1 MLNAHHQSRRARV
14 SVGTFHAKTHFSQ
27 LIERVSKGE
36 EIIITKHD
44 KPVARLVPADRP
56 SREHVANIFL
66 QMDALRQKIGAAKS
80 ADKTNLKD
88 LINEGRRF

>member
-1 MLNAHHQSRRARV
+1 MRV
-14 SVGTFHAKTHFSQ
+14 LVGTFHAKTHFSQ

-36 EIIITKHD
+36 EITITKHD

-56 SREHVANIFL
+56 SREHIAKVFL
-66 QMDALRQKIGAAKS
+66 QMDALRQKIEAAHPE
-80 ADKTNLKD
+80 DKTSIKD